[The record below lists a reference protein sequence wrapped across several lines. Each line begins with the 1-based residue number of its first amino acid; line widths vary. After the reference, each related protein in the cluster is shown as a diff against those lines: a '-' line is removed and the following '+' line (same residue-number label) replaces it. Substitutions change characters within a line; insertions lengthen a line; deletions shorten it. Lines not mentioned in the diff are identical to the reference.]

1 MKAAVYGINGLSIMD
16 VDKPKL
22 SKNEVL
28 IKVHKAGICG
38 ADKAIVSGDFIVPKP
53 LIIGHEFSG
62 IIEEVAPNI
71 SREVIGKRVVSEINI
86 VCHKCYFCLINEK
99 THCLNRKALGIDIN
113 GAFAEYVKVPFENIY
128 FIPDNISMDEAIFI
142 EPIAA
147 CIRSFE
153 IVSFKPKDN
162 IVILGP
168 GPIGLLSM
176 QIAKKYGIGKV
187 IVLGTKKDR
196 LKIAKELG
204 ADITI
209 NVLEENYIEKVLKET
224 NGIGA
229 DIVIEAT
236 GNPEGIS
243 EAIKLVRSRG
253 KIIMKTT
260 CGKHSNI
267 NATELVVKEIELIG
281 TRCGP
286 FDKAID
292 MLAKKEVEVLKLISH
307 RFQLENILE
316 AFKLINERKAL
327 KILIEI

>member
-1 MKAAVYGINGLSIMD
+1 MKAAVYGIDGLNIMD

-28 IKVHKAGICG
+28 IKVYRAGICG
-38 ADKAIVSGDFIVPKP
+38 TDKAIVSGTYPIKKT

-62 IIEEVAPNI
+62 IIEEVSQNI
-71 SREVIGKRVVSEINI
+71 NKEIIGKKVVSEINI
-86 VCHKCYFCLINEK
+86 VCHNCYFCLKGEK
-99 THCLNRKALGIDIN
+99 THCLNRKAIGIDID
-113 GAFAEYVKVPFENIY
+113 GAFAEYIKVPFENIH
-128 FIPDNISMDEAIFI
+128 FIPENISMDEAVFI

-153 IVSFKPKDN
+153 IVPFRPEDN
-162 IVILGP
+162 LVILGP

-176 QIAKKYGIGKV
+176 QIAKNYGIKKI

-196 LKIAKELG
+196 LKLAEELG
-204 ADITI
+204 ADLTI
-209 NVLEENYIEKVLKET
+209 NVSEENYIERVLKET

-236 GNPEGIS
+236 GNPNGIS

-253 KIIMKTT
+253 KIIVKTT
-260 CGKHSNI
+260 CGQYSNI
-267 NATELVVKEIELIG
+267 NATELVVREIELIG

-292 MLAKKEVEVLKLISH
+292 MLANNKIEVLKLISH
-307 RFQLENILE
+307 KFKLENIME
-316 AFKLINERKAL
+316 AFKLINEKKAL